1 MLLEKTSPTISSYFE
16 GKDLPI
22 GVIKQKQ
29 CVKHPII
36 ISQEPVLLQAPEN
49 NISIRSIAEG
59 VSPAAQVVSEG
70 VYLPKAKEK
79 RRSNGNRCGHDP
91 KNMRF
96 FKQRPNQGRRF
107 HVLEEA
113 IRRVKEAYASPF
125 DYPLFHG
132 LLFHKNKEDE
142 KSRQRRTERV
152 ESAFLL
158 LMPACFNSV
167 NLVTMELGHFNGTE
181 FINYDCGYFV
191 KVTEASYSRIQE
203 AVAVLKA
210 EGLIEVKTVIKMLAD
225 GSIRTARVVITVT
238 ERMFQVLGLGEALRI
253 DRARALCAHA
263 KKEKQAEQRKT
274 YLALFQPKPSQ
285 AQQKKQSS
293 AIASVKALTT
303 HFNVVKNTPKTLPSS
318 PLSHPAVRALTH
330 TLFLS
335 GGYPTLLSAAT
346 EACQRLNKPPP
357 INSS

>member
-1 MLLEKTSPTISSYFE
+1 MLIKTSPTISSDFE

-49 NISIRSIAEG
+49 NILMQCIAEG

-79 RRSNGNRCGHDP
+79 PRVKGNRCGHDP

-96 FKQRPNQGRRF
+96 FKQPPNQGRRF

-113 IRRVKEAYASPF
+113 QRRVKSAYAKPF

-132 LLFHKNKEDE
+132 LLFHQGKRGTKG
-142 KSRQRRTERV
+142 RHIRTEGV
-152 ESAFLL
+152 ESSFLL
-158 LMPACFNSV
+158 LMPALFNGV
-167 NLVTMELGHFNGTE
+167 NLVTMELGHYHGTE
-181 FINYDCGYFV
+181 FIHYDYGYLV
-191 KVTEASYSRIQE
+191 KMTEATDSRIKE
-203 AVAVLKA
+203 GMALLK
-210 EGLIEVKTVIKMLAD
+210 EVGLVEVKLVIKTRAD
-225 GSIRTARVVITVT
+225 GSMRTARVVITLT
-238 ERMFQVLGLGEALRI
+238 EKAFEAVGLSEALQI
-253 DRARALCAHA
+253 DRQRALCAHA

-274 YLALFQPKPSQ
+274 YLALFKPQPSQ
-285 AQQKKQSS
+285 AQQKKQAV
-293 AIASVKALTT
+293 AISSVKGLAT
-303 HFNVVKNTPKTLPSS
+303 HFKIVKNPPKTLPSTL
-318 PLSHPAVRALTH
+318 LSHPAVRALTH